1 MDTQPTTRYEG
12 PMAQLTT
19 FPEPE
24 SSLSD
29 PADLFVEYLR
39 FYRGELARR
48 IAALSDDA
56 LATSAVPSQWT
67 PLEML
72 IHLVYMEQR
81 WFVWGFLG
89 RAVDDPW
96 GDKKDGSWHVPT
108 DVPAAALLA
117 RLDDGARLTE
127 QVLRSHRMDDVAAL
141 GGRFTEEQPT
151 LIWIC
156 FHVLQEYARHL
167 GHLDVAV
174 ELTGGPTG
182 EGPQ

>member
-1 MDTQPTTRYEG
+1 M
-12 PMAQLTT
+12 
-19 FPEPE
+19 
-24 SSLSD
+24 
-29 PADLFVEYLR
+29 
-39 FYRGELARR
+39 
-48 IAALSDDA
+48 
-56 LATSAVPSQWT
+56 
-67 PLEML
+67 
-72 IHLVYMEQR
+72 
-81 WFVWGFLG
+81 
-89 RAVDDPW
+89 
-96 GDKKDGSWHVPT
+96 PT

-127 QVLRSHRMDDVAAL
+127 QVLRSHRMDDVATL